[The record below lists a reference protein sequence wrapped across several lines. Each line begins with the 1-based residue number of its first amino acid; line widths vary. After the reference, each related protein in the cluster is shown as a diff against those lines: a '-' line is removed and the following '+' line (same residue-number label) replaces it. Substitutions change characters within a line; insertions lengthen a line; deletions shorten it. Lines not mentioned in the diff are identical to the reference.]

1 MKRPLLEGLKKYHEE
16 KILRFHMPGHYGHL
30 LEGYEELREML
41 FAFDVTEVPGLDDL
55 GDPSGILK
63 ESMESIAAVYGAKRS
78 YFLVN
83 GSTSGIHVAIES
95 LVPDGGML
103 LLARNSHK
111 SVINIARKK
120 NLDLCFVYPCMDE
133 VFGVD
138 SHITLDEVRKAVA
151 SSERKPDA
159 AILTYPNYYGRA
171 YDLEAI
177 HAYLQSMGISLI
189 VDSAHGAS
197 FAFSPEMPTSA
208 MPHCEVCIHSLHKTM
223 PAFTQ
228 TSLLHVSGSLSEEKR
243 QKIEEELCIYL
254 SSSPSYLL
262 MASAELSVAL
272 MDERGRAEFARL
284 HRTMARAVTI
294 LGEQEDIFVYQ
305 SEMPKDPCKL
315 FIKTPFEGV
324 RLSEILRRDHKI
336 QCEMTIGDMILFMV
350 GIVHT
355 DEDIE
360 RLVDAVIDSVEKLT
374 KEERGREDL
383 GEEDRFLHGP
393 RSILLPRM
401 KRLQNAQI
409 AELEKRMG
417 SLCES
422 PANKDRTFSDVQVK
436 EDLSTKAAV
445 VVEEVDAENSAGRI
459 LAEDIIPYPPGI
471 PVMMRYEILDE
482 DSVNLLRYFRIN
494 KVRCFLFLDRSDRI
508 ADRS

>member
-1 MKRPLLEGLKKYHEE
+1 
-16 KILRFHMPGHYGHL
+16 
-30 LEGYEELREML
+30 
-41 FAFDVTEVPGLDDL
+41 
-55 GDPSGILK
+55 
-63 ESMESIAAVYGAKRS
+63 
-78 YFLVN
+78 
-83 GSTSGIHVAIES
+83 
-95 LVPDGGML
+95 
-103 LLARNSHK
+103 
-111 SVINIARKK
+111 
-120 NLDLCFVYPCMDE
+120 
-133 VFGVD
+133 
-138 SHITLDEVRKAVA
+138 
-151 SSERKPDA
+151 
-159 AILTYPNYYGRA
+159 
-171 YDLEAI
+171 
-177 HAYLQSMGISLI
+177 
-189 VDSAHGAS
+189 
-197 FAFSPEMPTSA
+197 
-208 MPHCEVCIHSLHKTM
+208 
-223 PAFTQ
+223 
-228 TSLLHVSGSLSEEKR
+228 
-243 QKIEEELCIYL
+243 
-254 SSSPSYLL
+254 
-262 MASAELSVAL
+262 
-272 MDERGRAEFARL
+272 
-284 HRTMARAVTI
+284 
-294 LGEQEDIFVYQ
+294 
-305 SEMPKDPCKL
+305 
-315 FIKTPFEGV
+315 
-324 RLSEILRRDHKI
+324 EILRRDHKI

-422 PANKDRTFSDVQVK
+422 PVKKDRTFSDVQAK

-471 PVMMRYEILDE
+471 PVMMRYEILDG